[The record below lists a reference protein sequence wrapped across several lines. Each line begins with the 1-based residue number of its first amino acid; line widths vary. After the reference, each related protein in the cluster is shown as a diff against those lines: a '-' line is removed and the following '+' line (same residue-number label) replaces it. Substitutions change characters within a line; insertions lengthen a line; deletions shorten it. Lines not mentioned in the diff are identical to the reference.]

1 MSIYI
6 INAFISLF
14 LLLAYGVICVCLG
27 FVAQK
32 WHTENVIKKQKKI
45 TRFNGLLMHLITHY
59 SKKTLGTITELMI

>member
-32 WHTENVIKKQKKI
+32 WHTQITPYANKRNKEIKA
-45 TRFNGLLMHLITHY
+45 LI
-59 SKKTLGTITELMI
+59 I

>member
-14 LLLAYGVICVCLG
+14 LLLAFGVICVCLG

-32 WHTENVIKKQKKI
+32 WHSENVIKKQKKKGK
-45 TRFNGLLMHLITHY
+45 GL
-59 SKKTLGTITELMI
+59 KQW